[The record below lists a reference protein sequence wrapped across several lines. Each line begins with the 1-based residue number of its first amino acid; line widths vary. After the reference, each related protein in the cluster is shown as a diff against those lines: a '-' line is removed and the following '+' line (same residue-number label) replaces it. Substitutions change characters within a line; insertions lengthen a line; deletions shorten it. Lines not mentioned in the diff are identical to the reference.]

1 MRMFGFFT
9 VYWRDMLRYFR
20 FRTQLFSSLLQPA
33 LWLAFFGI
41 AMAANFDRLMMGD
54 TGALPD
60 VPSVGY
66 FTFMAAGVI
75 AMNVL
80 FTNLFGGF
88 ILLFDKNWG
97 LMREMLASPMPRR
110 DIIFGL
116 CLSGV
121 TKSFFQA
128 TVIIVIGL
136 LLGVTFFAEK
146 TALEVVVSL
155 FGIFAFVAVFAVG
168 FLSLST
174 AIALVTES
182 PEGFQGV
189 TTLLTMPVFF
199 ASNALYPTEAFPEP
213 LQWLVAIN
221 PLTYLVTGIRHF
233 AIGDQF
239 TAIGVEYTTTTGDIA
254 FAFAALLLFG
264 AATFAL
270 AWRTVEHAVIT

>member
-1 MRMFGFFT
+1 MRIFGFLT

-33 LWLAFFGI
+33 LWLGFFGI
-41 AMAANFDRLMMGD
+41 AMAANFDRIMMGD
-54 TGALPD
+54 TGALPG
-60 VPSVGY
+60 VQSVGY

-121 TKSFFQA
+121 TKSSFQA

-136 LLGVTFFAEK
+136 LLGVAFFVGK
-146 TALEVVVSL
+146 TAVEVAGSL
-155 FGIFAFVAVFAVG
+155 VGIFAFIAVFAIG

-199 ASNALYPTEAFPEP
+199 ASNALYPTDAFPEP
-213 LQWLVAIN
+213 LQWLVVVN

-233 AIGDQF
+233 AIGDHF
-239 TAIGVEYTTTTGDIA
+239 TAIGVEYLTTTGDIA
-254 FAFAALLLFG
+254 LAFGALLIF
-264 AATFAL
+264 AVATFAL
-270 AWRTVEHAVIT
+270 AWRTVERAVIT

>member
-1 MRMFGFFT
+1 MRIFGFFT

-41 AMAANFDRLMMGD
+41 AMAANFDRIMMGD
-54 TGALPD
+54 TGTLSG
-60 VPSVGY
+60 VPGVGY
-66 FTFMAAGVI
+66 ITFMAAGVI

-121 TKSFFQA
+121 TKSCIQA
-128 TVIIVIGL
+128 AVIIVIGL
-136 LLGVTFFAEK
+136 LLGVSFFGGK
-146 TALEVVVSL
+146 TPAGVAWSL
-155 FGIFAFVAVFAVG
+155 CGIFAFITVFAIG

-189 TTLLTMPVFF
+189 TTLLTMPLFF
-199 ASNALYPTEAFPEP
+199 ASNALYPTDAFPEA
-213 LQWLVAIN
+213 LQWLVAVN

-233 AIGDQF
+233 AIGDHF
-239 TAIGVEYTTTTGDIA
+239 TAIGVEYLTTTGDVLLA
-254 FAFAALLLFG
+254 FGALLLFSVV
-264 AATFAL
+264 TFAL
-270 AWRTVEHAVIT
+270 AWRTVERAVIT